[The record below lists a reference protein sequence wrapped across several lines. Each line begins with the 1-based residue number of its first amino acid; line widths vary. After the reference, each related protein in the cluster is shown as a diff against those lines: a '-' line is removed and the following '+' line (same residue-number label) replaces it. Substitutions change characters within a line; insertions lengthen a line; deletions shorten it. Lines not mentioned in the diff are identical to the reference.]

1 MDLQIVR
8 EKLDTGD
15 YTNPTQLTK
24 DMSLIFTNSKLY
36 NTNKRSRIY
45 TMTVRL
51 SAMFDSRMKGIL
63 STWRQLQNK
72 GRGQTSQ

>member
-1 MDLQIVR
+1 MDLQHVR
-8 EKLDTGD
+8 EKLDCGD
-15 YTNPTQLTK
+15 YSNPMQFTK
-24 DMSLIFTNSKLY
+24 DMTLIFTNSKLY

-63 STWRQLQNK
+63 STWKQVQNK
-72 GRGQTSQ
+72 GRGNISQ